1 MAVTATLSLSYPP
14 PTDRMRW
21 AGTIDMKN
29 MVESIANNDVVWNDD
44 PGDNADDDDDD
55 AVMSIPKRR
64 ANEIRINIANLAI

>member
-29 MVESIANNDVVWNDD
+29 MVASIENNDVVWNDD
-44 PGDNADDDDDD
+44 PGDNDDDDDD
-55 AVMSIPKRR
+55 ALMSIPKRR
-64 ANEIRINIANLAI
+64 TNAIRIYIPIIAI